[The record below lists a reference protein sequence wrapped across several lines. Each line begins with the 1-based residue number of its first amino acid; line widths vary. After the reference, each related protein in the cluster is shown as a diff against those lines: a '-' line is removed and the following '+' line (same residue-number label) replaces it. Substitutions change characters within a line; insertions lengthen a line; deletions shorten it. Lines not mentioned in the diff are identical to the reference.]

1 FAWRQQAIHGD
12 RWTALPGIDWRL
24 DEDVLSVRSAHLPDD
39 NWFQTSD
46 RARLTGDGG
55 FVLMGRADR
64 IAKIEEKRISLTAVE
79 AALYTTGLIQ
89 EARAMAMPHAGSAR
103 LVVVGVPTPQ
113 GWALMRDSG
122 RRHYT
127 DVLRNRLGD
136 LLERVALPR
145 RWRFV
150 RTLPVNSQ
158 GKTTESMLQDLFGA
172 DMPPPQWLRRGETE
186 AVAELTVSPDLDVLQ
201 GHFPGFPLLPGI
213 AQVDWAIALARQ
225 CFALTGEFRS
235 LEGLKFHRPVTPGMR
250 VQVHLE
256 WQAPTGRLGFRYS
269 SFEGAHSSG
278 RVTFSST
285 HV

>member
-1 FAWRQQAIHGD
+1 
-12 RWTALPGIDWRL
+12 
-24 DEDVLSVRSAHLPDD
+24 
-39 NWFQTSD
+39 
-46 RARLTGDGG
+46 
-55 FVLMGRADR
+55 
-64 IAKIEEKRISLTAVE
+64 
-79 AALYTTGLIQ
+79 
-89 EARAMAMPHAGSAR
+89 
-103 LVVVGVPTPQ
+103 
-113 GWALMRDSG
+113 
-122 RRHYT
+122 
-127 DVLRNRLGD
+127 
-136 LLERVALPR
+136 
-145 RWRFV
+145 
-150 RTLPVNSQ
+150 
-158 GKTTESMLQDLFGA
+158 MLQDLFGA